1 MNYGKLTESIY
12 KRSVVNV
19 VKANGAGLGTVC
31 AALPYIGGQASA
43 HGMDENVARR
53 ALLAAVNYAALQCDL
68 VSCDEVENIFRSTEG
83 VRANLTLSVP
93 QKLREIKVR
102 RIIEQAA
109 KAAAELAISFADI
122 DVQVLP
128 CVTEPIASCVVE
140 GCCKP
145 RMDNHAQAGE
155 DIVMTKWL
163 GLEGT
168 AVITDWHFEK
178 LLSRYPMDM
187 LDKARRFG
195 QYCSILPEAATA
207 MKSNAGALL
216 AVRECGIFG
225 GLWALAAESGV
236 GLTVDLKSIPIK
248 QETVEICTYFDC
260 NPYELLAGGSLLITI
275 KNGWELARILQSQ
288 GIAAAVIGKITEGND
303 RVICSGDEMRFLD
316 SSVEDALYSYS
327 DAFRHNTF
335 IYGGNSL

>member
-43 HGMDENVARR
+43 HGTDKEVARR
-53 ALLAAVNYAALQCDL
+53 AFLAAVNRAALQCGL
-68 VSCDEVENIFRSTEG
+68 VSCDKAENIFHSAES
-83 VRANLTLSVP
+83 VCANLTLSVP
-93 QKLREIKVR
+93 QRSREIKIR
-102 RIIEQAA
+102 QIIEQAA
-109 KAAAELAISFADI
+109 KAAAELSIPFANI

-128 CVTEPIASCVVE
+128 CVTEPVVSCVVE
-140 GCCKP
+140 VCCMQ
-145 RMDNHAQAGE
+145 RMENRAKEGE

-168 AVITDWHFEK
+168 AVIADRHFEK
-178 LLSRYPMDM
+178 LLGRYPMDM

-207 MKSNAGALL
+207 MKSNAGALSV
-216 AVRECGIFG
+216 VREGGIFG

-236 GLTVDLKSIPIK
+236 GLTVDL
-248 QETVEICTYFDC
+248 
-260 NPYELLAGGSLLITI
+260 SLIHI
-275 KNGWELARILQSQ
+275 
-288 GIAAAVIGKITEGND
+288 
-303 RVICSGDEMRFLD
+303 
-316 SSVEDALYSYS
+316 
-327 DAFRHNTF
+327 
-335 IYGGNSL
+335 

>member
-43 HGMDENVARR
+43 HGTDKEVARR
-53 ALLAAVNYAALQCDL
+53 AFHAAVNRAALQCGL
-68 VSCDEVENIFRSTEG
+68 VSCDKAEDIFHSAES
-83 VRANLTLSVP
+83 VCANLTLSVP
-93 QKLREIKVR
+93 QRLREIKVR
-102 RIIEQAA
+102 QIIEQAA
-109 KAAAELAISFADI
+109 KAAAELSIPFANI

-128 CVTEPIASCVVE
+128 CVTEPVVSCVVE
-140 GCCKP
+140 VCCMQ
-145 RMDNHAQAGE
+145 RMENRAKEGE

-168 AVITDWHFEK
+168 AVIADRHFEK
-178 LLSRYPMDM
+178 LLGRYPMDM

-207 MKSNAGALL
+207 MKSNAGALSV
-216 AVRECGIFG
+216 VREGGIFG

-275 KNGWELARILQSQ
+275 NNGWELVRTLHSQ

-303 RVICSGDEMRFLD
+303 RIIQNEEEMRFLE
-316 SSVEDALYSYS
+316 SSVQDALYSYN
-327 DAFRHNTF
+327 DAFRQC
-335 IYGGNSL
+335 I